1 MKYKLLTYAALPIAS
16 LAFLGI
22 SAASAHGMLGWG
34 GFGMGSTLTP
44 DEIASRQTTQFQQQ
58 AQIFGISADD
68 LKNGWAEGKSP
79 AQVAEDKGV
88 SATDIQA
95 RMKEAQAAQMKTQ
108 LQALVDKGVI
118 TQAQADKR
126 LQTMQTQ
133 IQKGPGHMKDRGMRG
148 GFGW

>member
-1 MKYKLLTYAALPIAS
+1 MKYKLLAYAALPIAS

-22 SAASAHGMLGWG
+22 SAVSAHGMFGWG
-34 GFGMGSTLTP
+34 GYGMGNTLTP
-44 DEIASRQTTQFQQQ
+44 DEIASRQIAQFQQE
-58 AQIFGISADD
+58 AQIYGVSVDD

-79 AQVAEDKGV
+79 MQVAKDKGV
-88 SATDIQA
+88 SAADIQT
-95 RMKEAQAAQMKTQ
+95 RMKEAQTQQLKTQ

-126 LQTMQTQ
+126 LQTIQNQ
-133 IQKGPGHMKDRGMRG
+133 AQKGPGRMKGMGRHG